1 MMTRIA
7 STQLPQRYRD
17 IVEEQIAIYS
27 GRRVVEQRNSIPD
40 TTDIPIEDP
49 QKWLK
54 IPDVI
59 CVYVDMLGST
69 KLSAVTHDSQTAGA
83 YQLFTGCAVKLFA
96 GFEAPYIDVRGD
108 GAFALFDSNQQYRAL
123 AAAVTFKTFARVDF
137 VPLVRAASGVDVGTH
152 IGIDCST
159 VLVRKLGFKRY
170 RGRSDRQNEVW
181 AGKPV
186 NMAAKLASATAD
198 NELLVSDRFF
208 QRITDSRARIS
219 CGCEDDAPSRSK
231 KPLWE
236 EIDVRANP
244 LFDFSSAYRLR
255 SYWCKWHGSEYC
267 SSILALSV

>member
-1 MMTRIA
+1 MTRIA
-7 STQLPQRYRD
+7 DTQLPQRFRG
-17 IVEEQIAIYS
+17 IIEEQIVLYA
-27 GRRVVEQRNSIPD
+27 GRRTVEQRAAIPD

-49 QKWLK
+49 RRWLK

-59 CVYVDMLGST
+59 CVFVDMLGST
-69 KLSAVTHDSQTAGA
+69 KLSATTNDNQIAGA

-96 GFEAPYIDVRGD
+96 EFEAPYIDVRGD
-108 GAFALFDSNQQYRAL
+108 GAFALFDSSQQYRAL
-123 AAAVTFKTFARVDF
+123 AAVVTFKTFAHLDF
-137 VPLVRAASGVDVGTH
+137 VPLVRDASRATVGTH

-198 NELLVSDRFF
+198 NELLVSDRFY
-208 QRITDSRARIS
+208 QRITDVKARIS
-219 CGCEDDAPSRSK
+219 CGCEDGIPSRGK
-231 KPLWE
+231 KLLWE

-244 LFDFSSAYRLR
+244 LFDFNSAYRLR
-255 SYWCKWHGSEYC
+255 SYWCNRHGSEYC
-267 SSILALSV
+267 SYLLSLSL